1 VDILNVDDLWGCYE
15 GELEEEVA
23 VLSKEGVLHGK
34 MALDLMSDA
43 LGI

>member
-23 VLSKEGVLHGK
+23 VLSKEGRKGFCMEK
-34 MALDLMSDA
+34 WRWT
-43 LGI
+43 